1 MKSTSQV
8 RKAFLDYFKSQGHEV
23 VASSSLVPAE
33 DPTLLFTNAGM
44 NQFKDVFLG
53 AEKRAYVRAATSQKC
68 VRAGG
73 KHNDLDQ
80 VGYTA
85 RHHTFFEMLG
95 NFSFGDYFKQD
106 AIHYAWDL
114 LTRVFELPAERLWVT
129 VYETDDEAYDIWKDD
144 IGVPVDRIV
153 RIGDKPGG
161 ARYESDNFWAM
172 GDTGPCGPC
181 SEIFYDHGPEIDG
194 GPPGSPDE
202 DGDRFVEVWNLV
214 FMQFDRD
221 AEGNFS
227 PLPAPCVD
235 TGMGLERISAVLQN
249 TYDNYRTDLF
259 QHLISA
265 AASVTGTRD
274 PDSKALRVIADHIR
288 ACSFLIADGVLPS
301 NEGRGYVL
309 RRIIRRAV
317 RYGHKVGQKKPFFHK
332 MVEALAG
339 EMGEAYPDLV
349 AQQHRISEVLKEEEA
364 RFARTLD
371 MGMNILSKVMDD
383 SRASGGQIDGETA
396 FLLYD
401 TYGFPL
407 DLTQDIARENELSV
421 DLDGFAEQM
430 EKQKER
436 GRSAG
441 KFQQAGEI
449 SAEAI
454 KNLPKTEF
462 LGYEHMQ
469 IADTQVV
476 GILVDGKLVERLEQG
491 QSGIVV
497 LDRTPFYAESGG
509 QVGDTGLLD
518 SGETRFDVLDT
529 IKLAGVFHGHV
540 GRLEEG
546 SLETRQRV
554 RAAVDGGRRHTI
566 VLHHSATH
574 LMHAALRD
582 ILGNHVEQRG
592 SLVAPDHLRFD
603 FSHPRQVTPSELR
616 TIEREVNRAIR
627 ENPATTVAMMDFDEA
642 LETGAMALFGEKYG
656 DRVRV
661 MRFGDLS
668 TELCGGTH
676 VDRVGDIGQFRIVSE
691 SAIGAGIR
699 RIVAVAGEQAVE
711 NMQQVDTRLHHIA
724 AMLKV
729 SPDAVDQRLE
739 QLLERS
745 RALEKEVDALKS
757 SLASSSSDELAASAV
772 DIDGIKVLTSRNDG
786 ADARAL
792 RDSVDHLKDV
802 LGSAIIVLAG
812 AENGKVRIAAGVTK
826 DLTASFRAGD
836 LVNFVAA
843 QVGGKGGGRPDFAQA
858 GGNQPEK
865 LDAALASV
873 LDWAGKKN

>member
-259 QHLISA
+259 QHLIAA

-332 MVEALAG
+332 MVKALAG

-349 AQQHRISEVLKEEEA
+349 AQQYRISEVLKEEEA

-454 KNLPKTEF
+454 KNLPETEF
-462 LGYEHMQ
+462 LGYEHME

-476 GILVDGKLVERLEQG
+476 GILVEGKLVERLEQG
-491 QSGIVV
+491 QSGIIV

-582 ILGNHVEQRG
+582 ILGDHVEQRG

-729 SPDAVDQRLE
+729 SPDAVDQRLV

>member
-1 MKSTSQV
+1 VKSTSQV

-259 QHLISA
+259 QHLIAA

-332 MVEALAG
+332 MVKALAG

-349 AQQHRISEVLKEEEA
+349 AQQYRISEVLKEEEA

-454 KNLPKTEF
+454 KNLPETEF
-462 LGYEHMQ
+462 LGYEHME

-476 GILVDGKLVERLEQG
+476 GILVEGKLVERLEQG
-491 QSGIVV
+491 QSGIIV

-582 ILGNHVEQRG
+582 ILGDHVEQRG

>member
-259 QHLISA
+259 QHLIAA

-332 MVEALAG
+332 MVKALAG

-349 AQQHRISEVLKEEEA
+349 AQQYRISEVLKEEEA

-454 KNLPKTEF
+454 KNLPETEF
-462 LGYEHMQ
+462 LGYEHME

-476 GILVDGKLVERLEQG
+476 GILVEGKLVERLEQG
-491 QSGIVV
+491 QSGIIV

-582 ILGNHVEQRG
+582 ILGDHVEQRG